1 MASAFR
7 AYSQFLSQRPF
18 AGNMAT
24 SAVGTPLLLRMNA
37 RVSYRPH
44 ADQNLS
50 LVRLYSLLEMRWVN
64 MSKEKRHTMWLVG
77 LDQFVAAPTIISTF
91 FMVMSRMEGK
101 SWQDGQTKIK
111 STLFPTLQV
120 NWMLFIPVQGI
131 NLVRKRVSNPRHKV
145 ADLCLSHS
153 RGLVNFCRAC
163 NPLLYQVVPLQ
174 YRGLVINA
182 VNIPW
187 NAYLSMQNSAAGS
200 ELGSGKNI

>member
-24 SAVGTPLLLRMNA
+24 SATLFAAGDALGQYVEGNEKYDVARTARMSAWGGLGFGPIVTVWFRFLQKNVNFGNQALTTVA
-37 RVSYRPH
+37 R
-44 ADQNLS
+44 
-50 LVRLYSLLEMRWVN
+50 
-64 MSKEKRHTMWLVG
+64 VG

-111 STLFPTLQV
+111 TTLFPTLQA
-120 NWMLFIPVQGI
+120 NWMVFIPVQGI
-131 NLVRKRVSNPRHKV
+131 NLSI
-145 ADLCLSHS
+145 
-153 RGLVNFCRAC
+153 
-163 NPLLYQVVPLQ
+163 VPLQ

-187 NAYLSMQNSAAGS
+187 NAYLSMQNSAASSKSGS
-200 ELGSGKNI
+200 VKNL

>member
-7 AYSQFLSQRPF
+7 AYSQFLAQRPF
-18 AGNMAT
+18 AGNMVT
-24 SAVGTPLLLRMNA
+24 SATLFAVGDALGQYVEGKETYDVA
-37 RVSYRPH
+37 RTAFGPIVTVWFKFL
-44 ADQNLS
+44 QKN
-50 LVRLYSLLEMRWVN
+50 VN
-64 MSKEKRHTMWLVG
+64 FGSQALTTIARVG

-111 STLFPTLQV
+111 TTLVPTLQA
-120 NWMLFIPVQGI
+120 NWMVFVPVQGI
-131 NLVRKRVSNPRHKV
+131 NLI
-145 ADLCLSHS
+145 
-153 RGLVNFCRAC
+153 
-163 NPLLYQVVPLQ
+163 VPLQ